1 MRKQLCWLSDGGGID
16 ARIMLPKAVHS
27 DAIQTL
33 TKQETPIKMYTYWT
47 PRDHERRST
56 GQWHGGMTL
65 PKRWVRPSG
74 G

>member
-1 MRKQLCWLSDGGGID
+1 MSDGGGID

-47 PRDHERRST
+47 PRDHERRM
-56 GQWHGGMTL
+56 GNGM
-65 PKRWVRPSG
+65 VG
-74 G
+74 